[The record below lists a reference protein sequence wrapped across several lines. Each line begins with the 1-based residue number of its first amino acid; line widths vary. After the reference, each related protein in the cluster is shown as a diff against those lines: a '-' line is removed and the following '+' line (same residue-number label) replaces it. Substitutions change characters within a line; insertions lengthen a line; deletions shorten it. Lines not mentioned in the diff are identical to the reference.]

1 MSPFDLHR
9 FIHLRTAACMLT
21 ALSICAPA
29 WSGQPPERTADERAA
44 FQAAIQYQSI
54 TRTEPRPLRIHVLRV
69 DLQAAEFELAV
80 AIGEDPDGEGPVEA
94 TLTHPRALATRAGFV
109 AAVNANPWS
118 MIPPTT
124 NGFRTPYI
132 AGLGCDIVGW
142 AVSDGSQRSAPHAG
156 NWNFWLEAPKTRQ
169 APDIH
174 GPEPV
179 PFSGK
184 ASVRQAVAGFGGL
197 IRRGEILSRPSDAL
211 HPRTAVGVDRDGRW
225 LSLVVVDGRQP
236 QYSEGMSERELAE
249 LLAELGCSDAVN
261 LDGGGSSIMMLEDD
275 EGQLRIQNR
284 PSDGLG
290 PRPVPVML
298 GVRRRIEPREN

>member
-1 MSPFDLHR
+1 MPPSDLHR
-9 FIHLRTAACMLT
+9 FIHVRAAACMLT
-21 ALSICAPA
+21 ALSVCASA

-80 AIGEDPDGEGPVEA
+80 AIGEDPDGAGPVEA
-94 TLTHPRALATRAGFV
+94 TLTHPRALATRAGLV

-124 NGFRTPYI
+124 NGFRTPYV

-142 AVSDGSQRSAPHAG
+142 AVSDGNQRSAPQDG
-156 NWNFWLEAPKTRQ
+156 NWNFWLEASKTGQ
-169 APDIH
+169 APGIH

-179 PFSGK
+179 PFSAQGP
-184 ASVRQAVAGFGGL
+184 VRQAVAGFGGL
-197 IRRGEILSRPSDAL
+197 IRRGEILPRPSDVL
-211 HPRTAVGVDRDGRW
+211 HPRTAVGADRDGRW
-225 LSLVVVDGRQP
+225 LWLVVVDGRQP

-249 LLAELGCSDAVN
+249 LMAELGCFDAIN

-275 EGQLRIQNR
+275 EGQIRIQNR
-284 PSDGLG
+284 PSDRTG

-298 GVRRRIEPREN
+298 GVRRRT